1 MKIQLKLID
10 KERKKL
16 THELKV
22 IEKYGDKEI
31 EIEFR
36 ELMEVQGRPHLKNIA
51 E

>member
-16 THELKV
+16 TDDLKV

-31 EIEFR
+31 EIEFK
-36 ELMEVQGRPHLKNIA
+36 ELMKAQGRPYLKNIA